1 VPWGQSTQ
9 DNLDIKEAKKILDED
24 HFDLTKVKERI
35 LEFLAVLKLK
45 KQTKGPIL
53 CFVGPP
59 GVGKTSLGKSIARA
73 MGRKFVRMSLGG
85 MKDEAEIRGHRRT
98 YVGSLPG
105 RIIQGLKQAGTN
117 NPVFML
123 DEVDK
128 LGSDFRGDP
137 SSALL
142 EVLDPEQNNSFVD
155 HYLNLPFDLSNVM
168 FIATANI
175 MDTIPPAL
183 RDRMEV
189 IRISGYTEEDKVEI
203 AKRYLIPKQM
213 RENGIENKKL
223 EFTDSAV
230 HHIVVHYT
238 HEAGLR
244 NLEREIGAVCRK
256 IARKI
261 AEGED
266 GKNVVS
272 AQDVQKYLGPAKFL
286 REDQKRKD
294 EVGVA
299 TGLAWTEVG
308 GEILFIETSKMRGK
322 NILTITGQL
331 GEVMKESAQAA
342 LSYARSNI
350 KKLGIDEK
358 FFDENE
364 IHVHVPAGAIPKD
377 GPSAGVTIASSIIS
391 LLTNIPVRKDIAM
404 TGEITL
410 TGKVLPVGGI
420 KEKVLAATRQNIYN
434 LVIPLQNKKDIVEIP
449 EEIQKKIHFTFAKTI
464 DDVLNTVLKKSNVT
478 KLHKKTHKLKEHA
491 A

>member
-1 VPWGQSTQ
+1 
-9 DNLDIKEAKKILDED
+9 
-24 HFDLTKVKERI
+24 
-35 LEFLAVLKLK
+35 
-45 KQTKGPIL
+45 
-53 CFVGPP
+53 
-59 GVGKTSLGKSIARA
+59 
-73 MGRKFVRMSLGG
+73 
-85 MKDEAEIRGHRRT
+85 
-98 YVGSLPG
+98 
-105 RIIQGLKQAGTN
+105 RIIQGLKQASTN

-142 EVLDPEQNNSFVD
+142 EVLDPEQNNAFVD

-175 MDTIPPAL
+175 MDTVPPAL

-213 RENGIENKKL
+213 RENGVENKKL

-230 HHIVVHYT
+230 HHLIVHYT

-244 NLEREIGAVCRK
+244 NLEREIGAICRK

-266 GKNVVS
+266 GKTVVS
-272 AQDVQKYLGPAKFL
+272 AQDISKYLGPAKFL

-294 EVGVA
+294 EIGVA

-322 NILTITGQL
+322 NILTMTGQL
-331 GEVMKESAQAA
+331 GDVMKESAQAA

-350 KKLGIDEK
+350 KRLGIDEK

-391 LLTNIPVRKDIAM
+391 LLTNTPVRKDVAM

-410 TGKVLPVGGI
+410 TGKVLPVGGV

-434 LVIPLQNKKDIVEIP
+434 LVIPLQNKKDLVEIP
-449 EEIQKKIHFTFAKTI
+449 EEVQKKVHFTFAKTI
-464 DDVLNTVLKKSNVT
+464 DDVLNIVLKKSNVT
-478 KLHKKTHKLKEHA
+478 KLPKKSTKETKKEKHKIKEHA